1 MPRRTLTRVYRVA
14 MIAPHVIQYYAPLY
28 RLLAQVPDVDL
39 EVLYCSRAGADEY
52 RDEEMQT
59 TLRWDLDLLSGY
71 RHRFLRNFGRGSG
84 YARLV
89 NPGIVPR
96 LLFGR
101 YDAAIFFTGWGT
113 ITALLGI
120 AAARLSN
127 TKILLFG
134 DSSFPPP
141 PQFARDALLR
151 TIFRLTDAFLVTG
164 VQNAAYYRHY
174 GADERRFFPV
184 PFAID
189 NERFVSASRFAA
201 GEREAMR
208 ARFGVHDERMLIVFS
223 AKLIPRKDPLTLLRA
238 VAAMR
243 ERAAVL
249 FLGNGELREELERF
263 AREHGV
269 AAHFAGFVNQS
280 ELPKHYA
287 AGDVLVLPSL
297 VEPRGLVINEA
308 MACGLPI
315 IASDRVGAIGDL
327 VRDGEN
333 AFVFPAGDAEALAH
347 ALDRMADPAL
357 RARMAARSVELIST
371 WDYAHEVAGIEEA
384 LRATC

>member
-1 MPRRTLTRVYRVA
+1 
-14 MIAPHVIQYYAPLY
+14 MIAPHVIQYYAPFY
-28 RLLAQVPDVDL
+28 RLLAQAPNVDL
-39 EVLYCSRAGADEY
+39 EVLYCSRAGAEEY
-52 RDEEMQT
+52 RDEEMGT

-71 RHRFLRNFGRGSG
+71 RHRFLKNFGRGAG
-84 YARLV
+84 YARLI
-89 NPGIVPR
+89 NPSIIPR

-101 YDAAIFFTGWGT
+101 YDAAIFFTGWGS
-113 ITALLGI
+113 ITALLAI
-120 AAARLSN
+120 AACRLSN

-141 PQFARDALLR
+141 PQFARDTFLR
-151 TIFRLTDAFLVTG
+151 TLFRLTDAFLVSG

-174 GADERRFFPV
+174 GADPRRFFSLPY
-184 PFAID
+184 AID
-189 NERFVSASRFAA
+189 NERFTAGSEFAP

-208 ARFGVHDERMLIVFS
+208 ARFGVRGEQLLIVFS
-223 AKLIPRKDPLTLLRA
+223 AKLIARKDPMTLLRA

-243 ERAAVL
+243 HRAAVL

-263 AREHGV
+263 AAEAGV
-269 AAHFAGFVNQS
+269 RAHFAGFVNQS

-297 VEPRGLVINEA
+297 SEPRGLVVNEA
-308 MACGLPI
+308 MACGLPV

-327 VRDGEN
+327 VQHGEN
-333 AFVFPAGDAEALAH
+333 AFVFPAGDANALAA
-347 ALDRMADPAL
+347 ALDRITDPAL
-357 RARMAARSVELIST
+357 RARMAARSRELIAP
-371 WDYAHEVAGIEEA
+371 WDYAHGVEGVLEA